1 MKIGGELLSR
11 NRMELYGIATL
22 GIILV
27 HAQSVVVSLP
37 AAVLKVLSF
46 GGIGVYIFA
55 FCLVLGYL
63 SLWINIRP
71 VLGGLNNIMKIELS
85 E

>member
-22 GIILV
+22 GIVLV

-46 GGIGVYIFA
+46 GGIGVY
-55 FCLVLGYL
+55 V
-63 SLWINIRP
+63 NIGARPP
-71 VLGGLNNIMKIELS
+71 VLNCKRKMNKK
-85 E
+85 